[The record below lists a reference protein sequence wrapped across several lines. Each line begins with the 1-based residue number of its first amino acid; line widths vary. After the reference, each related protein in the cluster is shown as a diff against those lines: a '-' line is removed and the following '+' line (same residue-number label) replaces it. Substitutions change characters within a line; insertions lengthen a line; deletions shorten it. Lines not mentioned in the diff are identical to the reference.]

1 MIRLSAI
8 AHGRPAPALIAAGL
22 TLIALSL
29 GSLVQCG
36 DAASI
41 RSIRL
46 AGTAPALAAS
56 PANPD
61 GNALAQA
68 GNDGEETEVSPGD
81 IEKYVAV
88 YKAMQRDRAVTVDQA
103 ATRQGLTVQ
112 TFRNL
117 ESRVARDDAA
127 LQRARDELLAAAQA
141 TPAARPT
148 SVTPAP

>member
-8 AHGRPAPALIAAGL
+8 AHGRPSPALIAAGL

-41 RSIRL
+41 RL
-46 AGTAPALAAS
+46 AGTAPALAVS

-61 GNALAQA
+61 GNSLAQA

-88 YKAMQRDRAVTVDQA
+88 YKAMQRDRAVTVDEA
-103 ATRQGLTVQ
+103 ATRQGLTVR

-117 ESRVARDDAA
+117 ESRVERDDAA

-141 TPAARPT
+141 TPAGRPT